1 MSSDFGD
8 RKLRIKDQVLVK
20 AVKNEFLKESML
32 KQTKDTGA
40 QEEKLKPF
48 IENLESWLVL
58 ALVFS
63 HYAMYD

>member
-1 MSSDFGD
+1 
-8 RKLRIKDQVLVK
+8 
-20 AVKNEFLKESML
+20 ML
-32 KQTKDTGA
+32 KQTKDTEA